1 MTVKER
7 MVSRCDE
14 MQYSAEVGW
23 CFSTRDKRE
32 ERRNEK

>member
-14 MQYSAEVGW
+14 MQDSAEVGW
-23 CFSTRDKRE
+23 WFSIRVKRE
-32 ERRNEK
+32 EKRN